1 MSRTANDPSSKT
13 GDPVSNSGGVGVK
26 VGSVKVGSVK
36 VGGAKV
42 GVKNEAAEVEGKND
56 PPSDTTPASVAR
68 RSSQELLDTVRRIEN
83 AVSKGT
89 AQIEDYEAFV
99 LCQGELSRRQW
110 HEVFPTS
117 FR

>member
-13 GDPVSNSGGVGVK
+13 GDPVSNPGGVGVK
-26 VGSVKVGSVK
+26 A
-36 VGGAKV
+36 GAKV
-42 GVKNEAAEVEGKND
+42 GVKNEAAEGEGKND
-56 PPSDTTPASVAR
+56 PSRDTTPASVAR

>member
-1 MSRTANDPSSKT
+1 MSRTANDPSGKT
-13 GDPVSNSGGVGVK
+13 GDPVSNPGGVGVK
-26 VGSVKVGSVK
+26 VD
-36 VGGAKV
+36 
-42 GVKNEAAEVEGKND
+42 VKNEAAEGEGKND
-56 PPSDTTPASVAR
+56 PPRDTTPASVAR

>member
-13 GDPVSNSGGVGVK
+13 GDPVSNPGGVGVK
-26 VGSVKVGSVK
+26 VGSVKA
-36 VGGAKV
+36 GAKV
-42 GVKNEAAEVEGKND
+42 GVKNEAAEGEGKND
-56 PPSDTTPASVAR
+56 PPRDTTPASVAR

>member
-13 GDPVSNSGGVGVK
+13 GDPVSNPGGVGVK
-26 VGSVKVGSVK
+26 VGGVKVGE
-36 VGGAKV
+36 
-42 GVKNEAAEVEGKND
+42 KNEAAEVEGKND